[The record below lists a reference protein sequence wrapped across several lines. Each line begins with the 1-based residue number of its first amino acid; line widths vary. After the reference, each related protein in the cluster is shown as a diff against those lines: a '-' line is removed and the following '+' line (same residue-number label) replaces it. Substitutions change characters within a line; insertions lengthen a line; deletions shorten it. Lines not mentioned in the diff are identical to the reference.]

1 MRQRLFQ
8 LFWGLWLYGLSMA
21 MMVRANL
28 GLDPWDVLHQGLAP
42 YFGLSFGM
50 TVNVLGAIVLLLWWP
65 MRQRPG
71 IGTVLNIL
79 LIGSAVDISLHY
91 LPVPQGY
98 AARFAM
104 LGFGIVLNG
113 IAGGAYIGAGL
124 GPGPRDGLMTGL
136 CRRTG
141 WPVKLVRTVIE
152 VLVLAVGWLLGGTV
166 GVGTVLY
173 AISIGWIV
181 HYALPFFAIG
191 EKNEP
196 VQEAPPVAA

>member
-21 MMVRANL
+21 MMLRANL

-42 YFGLSFGM
+42 RFGLSFGM
-50 TVNVLGAIVLLLWWP
+50 TVNLLGAVVLLLWWP

-79 LIGSAVDISLHY
+79 VIGTAVDLC
-91 LPVPQGY
+91 LPFLPAPEGY
-98 AARFAM
+98 AARLAM
-104 LGFGIVLNG
+104 LGGGIVLNG

-124 GPGPRDGLMTGL
+124 GPGPRDGLMTGI

-141 WPVKLVRTVIE
+141 WPIKLVRTAIE
-152 VLVLAVGWLLGGTV
+152 LTVLTTGWLLGGTL

-173 AISIGWIV
+173 AISIGWVV
-181 HYALPFFAIG
+181 HYALPFFTIRN
-191 EKNEP
+191 K
-196 VQEAPPVAA
+196 AAMDAKPMAAT